1 MLANIC
7 GNKNFMSNNHRY
19 SYLKIIS
26 KNTIMKSLSF
36 VSALAFWIL
45 STCFLPT
52 SAQAKPLSVG
62 DTAPD
67 IYLPDPN
74 NTTISLASL
83 RGDIVL
89 LYFWASWEPNTEFI
103 APNLAIL
110 HDKYH
115 QAQFSGAKGF
125 SIYTVSLDSDQ
136 QEWRNALRHY
146 QMPGSNHVSDFYSTY
161 SSAYGLSKLPTYY
174 LIDERGIIV
183 GVDMSMGE
191 LDRALAQRATL
202 SSSAPAPRPSTMS
215 NNSGGWQTV
224 SNTTTYSSSSG
235 MPSYTSSGQ
244 TPGNNNWVPVKDATT
259 TAATTRAN
267 ERGNASVRT
276 YHPTQPATYTTD
288 NNGEWVEVKSPVRN
302 QRGNASAVTW
312 QSPETLP
319 HNPAADHNTTKP
331 AEMNQTTEATTTAE
345 KSANNIPINTQATT
359 KGSHYK
365 IQLGAYKY
373 LNSSDFDKVASL
385 GTLTAEQATTD
396 IQRVMLGDYT
406 DKINAVKTLATLRDA
421 GYTDAYIMIY
431 DSEKR
436 IKPLSKEETSAI
448 AQKHQI
454 KLAVV
459 TEAPAKPIEMSLMA
473 DNTTTTT
480 KVTTLADPK
489 ITDNRP
495 IAVAKTTSTAKA
507 DKDKTIPTVANT
519 AMDKKTTS
527 IETYSVAPMPSEVI
541 YTPPVSI
548 GQNTHYD
555 HQVVSGNSSI
565 TTYRYEPTGQHTTT
579 GSQVATYTTDPN
591 VGQLSY
597 GTISEAYSTPRQQN
611 WDRTY
616 YDNQQTRYTS
626 APTTY
631 NTTNSHVQTSGNG
644 VWVPIDIPVFSQ
656 TTATTS
662 TNTRSG
668 STTTTSPQNSNIQ
681 FDWYPEA
688 NSPRYTSNST
698 ATTTTRTTTTNTPT
712 TTQRSSTAAPYT
724 PASDRARAAQN
735 LADTYS
741 APTNNTNTGNKAN
754 SSSST
759 TSTNAA
765 NDNKSATPANNAT
778 TKTNDNNAELD
789 QYIDKYLNDYE
800 YSANKSKRLK
810 AKDKRQKKD
819 KK

>member
-1 MLANIC
+1 
-7 GNKNFMSNNHRY
+7 
-19 SYLKIIS
+19 
-26 KNTIMKSLSF
+26 MKSLSF

-52 SAQAKPLSVG
+52 SAQARPISVG

-67 IYLPDPN
+67 ISLPDPN
-74 NTTISLASL
+74 NATISLASL
-83 RGDIVL
+83 KGNIVL

-110 HDKYH
+110 HDKYR
-115 QAQFSGAKGF
+115 QAQFSGANGF
-125 SIYTVSLDSDQ
+125 KIYTVSLDSDQ

-146 QMPGSNHVSDFYSTY
+146 QMPGNNHVSDFYSTY
-161 SSAYGLSKLPTYY
+161 SSAYGISKLPTYY
-174 LIDERGIIV
+174 LIDERGVVV

-191 LDRALAQRATL
+191 IDRALAQRATL
-202 SSSAPAPRPSTMS
+202 SSSAPTAARPNTMS
-215 NNSGGWQTV
+215 DNSGGWQTV
-224 SNTTTYSSSSG
+224 SNTTTYSSPSN
-235 MPSYTSSGQ
+235 MRSYTPSGQ
-244 TPGNNNWVPVKDATT
+244 TSGNNDWVPVKDATT
-259 TAATTRAN
+259 MTAATRAN

-276 YHPTQPATYTTD
+276 YNQTQPATYTTD

-319 HNPAADHNTTKP
+319 HTPTADHNTTKP
-331 AEMNQTTEATTTAE
+331 AEMNQTTEAATTE

-359 KGSHYK
+359 KGTHYK

-385 GTLTAEQATTD
+385 GTLTTEQATTD
-396 IQRVMLGDYT
+396 IQRVMLGDCT
-406 DKINAVKTLATLRDA
+406 DKINAVKTLAAVRDA
-421 GYTDAYIMIY
+421 GYADAYIMIY

-454 KLAVV
+454 KLAVA
-459 TEAPAKPIEMSLMA
+459 TDAPAKPIEMSLMA
-473 DNTTTTT
+473 DNATTTT
-480 KVTTLADPK
+480 KTTTLADSK

-495 IAVAKTTSTAKA
+495 IAIAKTTNTAKA
-507 DKDKTIPTVANT
+507 DKDKAIPTVANT

-527 IETYSVAPMPSEVI
+527 IETYSVAPVPSEVI
-541 YTPPVSI
+541 YTPPVST
-548 GQNTHYD
+548 GQNTYYD

-565 TTYRYEPTGQHTTT
+565 TTYSYEPTRQYTTT
-579 GSQVATYTTDPN
+579 SSQVATDPN

-631 NTTNSHVQTSGNG
+631 STTNNNVQTSGNG
-644 VWVPIDIPVFSQ
+644 VWIPMDIPVFSQ
-656 TTATTS
+656 TTTTTS

-668 STTTTSPQNSNIQ
+668 STTTTNPQNSNIQ

-698 ATTTTRTTTTNTPT
+698 ATTTRTTTTNTPA
-712 TTQRSSTAAPYT
+712 TTQRSSTVATPYT

-754 SSSST
+754 ST
-759 TSTNAA
+759 TTNTNA
-765 NDNKSATPANNAT
+765 NDNKSATPANNTAT
-778 TKTNDNNAELD
+778 KNNDNSAELD

-800 YSANKSKRLK
+800 YNANKSKRLK